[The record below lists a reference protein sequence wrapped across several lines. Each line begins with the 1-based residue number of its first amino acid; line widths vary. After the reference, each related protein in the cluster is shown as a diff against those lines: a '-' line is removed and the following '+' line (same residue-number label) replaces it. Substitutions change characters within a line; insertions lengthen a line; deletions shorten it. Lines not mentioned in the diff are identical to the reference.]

1 MTRQGLR
8 SIFFVLGP
16 QSVTVKIDTLGPV
29 TAGKAASGRAGRSIT
44 LACRIT
50 DGLSSDATAI
60 CIIVKN
66 SQGTS
71 VKTLRRTARATATR
85 FGVNWTPGAA
95 RLKRRDARRHA
106 LTGGIA

>member
-29 TAGKAASGRAGRSIT
+29 TAGKAASGRADRSIT
-44 LACRIT
+44 LAYGIT

-66 SQGTS
+66 SEGTT
-71 VKTLRRTARATATR
+71 VKTLRPDRQGDRDPVR
-85 FGVNWTPGAA
+85 CQ
-95 RLKRRDARRHA
+95 LDARRGSA
-106 LTGGIA
+106 QAA